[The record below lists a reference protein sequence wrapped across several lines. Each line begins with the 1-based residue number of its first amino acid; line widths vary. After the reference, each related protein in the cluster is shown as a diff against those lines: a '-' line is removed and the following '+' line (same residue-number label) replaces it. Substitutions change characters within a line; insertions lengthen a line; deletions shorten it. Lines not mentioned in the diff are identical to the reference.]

1 LKKFS
6 EEIPHQSEPDNEE
19 IINQSENENEE
30 NFSEEFPH
38 LSEHGPE
45 LENFSEELPH
55 SSEHG
60 PEIENFFDE
69 IPHPSSEHDPEIENF
84 FDEIPHQSENENENE
99 NSEDHVGIHY
109 HVTPEF
115 TEEDST
121 EIRRRFLRDPEQPP
135 REFKRIRTGQGIG
148 KPFFPMTE
156 EYDNNTTEQPTTT
169 SQETSENQKEKQ
181 IFFILK
187 ILPLFLDSLSSGFQK
202 SKFLLMLFIAVFF
215 PFVAVFLKTGISK
228 YLLLNIFLCFC
239 CFYVPGSIQ
248 ALYMVLQSE

>member
-1 LKKFS
+1 
-6 EEIPHQSEPDNEE
+6 
-19 IINQSENENEE
+19 
-30 NFSEEFPH
+30 
-38 LSEHGPE
+38 
-45 LENFSEELPH
+45 
-55 SSEHG
+55 
-60 PEIENFFDE
+60 
-69 IPHPSSEHDPEIENF
+69 
-84 FDEIPHQSENENENE
+84 
-99 NSEDHVGIHY
+99 
-109 HVTPEF
+109 
-115 TEEDST
+115 
-121 EIRRRFLRDPEQPP
+121 
-135 REFKRIRTGQGIG
+135 
-148 KPFFPMTE
+148 MTE